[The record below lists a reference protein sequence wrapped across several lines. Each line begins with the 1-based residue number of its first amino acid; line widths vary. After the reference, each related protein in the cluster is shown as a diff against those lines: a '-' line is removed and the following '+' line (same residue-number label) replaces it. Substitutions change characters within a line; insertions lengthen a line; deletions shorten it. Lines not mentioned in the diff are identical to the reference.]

1 MANEA
6 YITNGT
12 KKLINGEASADV
24 AFSVEG
30 LANSAGRVAAQ
41 LDLLAAPRP
50 YRFKWTA
57 ECQWQATP
65 TQGGVLEL
73 YIATAPDWDAAKI
86 TGDVGNADAAL
97 GDVDMR
103 RNLQY
108 IGCIVSE
115 NAAASEVCRAGGE
128 FTCVHRY
135 ISVVA
140 YNAGGAAI
148 NATDS
153 NFKFELQPFYDQG
166 Q

>member
-6 YITNGT
+6 YINNGT
-12 KKLINGEASADV
+12 KKLFNGEAAADV
-24 AFSVEG
+24 AISVEG
-30 LANSAGRVAAQ
+30 IANGTGRVSAQ
-41 LDLLAAPRP
+41 YNLTGTPRP

-73 YIATAPDWDAAKI
+73 YIATAPDWDATKI

-97 GDVDMR
+97 ADVDMR

-115 NAAASEVCRAGGE
+115 NAAAAEICRASGE
-128 FTCVHRY
+128 FTCVHQY
-135 ISVVA
+135 LSLVV
-140 YNAGGAAI
+140 YNAGGATI
-148 NATDS
+148 NATDA
-153 NFKFELQPFYDQG
+153 NFKFELQPFFDQG